1 MSKKF
6 LLAVSL
12 GLILSLNTKAEVP
25 ALNQFYKG
33 VYLGEKKTPNY
44 NGPLDPRAQFSETKG
59 ELVLIDDLF
68 KESYLSSNI
77 QTEPFQLH
85 NFWFRELVEKS
96 TCPDEVLSQNMDYI
110 RYLYRLVSIS
120 YLFEALKLS
129 NKLSVQLGGQ
139 KICSLD
145 YNALF
150 GKCKPQTE
158 DMKKFKERV
167 YGKFVNEISKIKH
180 EPFTK
185 KEKINWM
192 DSFQKSTS
200 LSSDPIESRLHD
212 WCRENKK
219 NCRNLSED
227 DVKSALTNFCQNDTE
242 MISQICS
249 ENDSLYGLSQNEK
262 ASELIRKSN
271 AFNLVNQTGMGE
283 ECMRRYTNL
292 FENKEIPYLS
302 FNRIYP
308 YIYSFLVKTD
318 SPYLQGELFLP
329 GALKEFDMKGLSDFL
344 IALKPPKVEP
354 VAIKPKAK
362 PKAKPKVVIAPEP
375 VVVKPVEQPPVVKQ
389 PEPVVPKL
397 TEFESKA
404 LLITEK
410 GEAKASLNMDTF
422 RDDFEF
428 TQDMINELATP
439 MKKFQTRSALT
450 DMKSYDLLGSKEAPV
465 GLVFLKYLLDT
476 DNHQGLYN
484 ILSVLGEKFYVIND
498 IEKKTTPLYMELKND
513 STTNNRW
520 QIILLKEPQKK

>member
-1 MSKKF
+1 MYKSF
-6 LLAVSL
+6 LILSL
-12 GLILSLNTKAEVP
+12 GLLFSLNTKAEVP
-25 ALNQFYKG
+25 ALNQFYNG
-33 VYLGEKKTPNY
+33 VYMGEKKTPNY
-44 NGPLDPRAQFSETKG
+44 KGPLDPRSEFSETKG
-59 ELVLIDDLF
+59 QLVLLDDLF
-68 KESYLSSNI
+68 KDAYLNNEI
-77 QTEPFQLH
+77 QNDPFQLY
-85 NFWFRELVEKS
+85 NFWFKELVEKS
-96 TCPDEVLSQNMDYI
+96 TCPDEVLSQNMDYL

-120 YLFEALKLS
+120 YLFEALKLN
-129 NKLSVQLGGQ
+129 NKLSVQMGGH

-145 YNALF
+145 YNTLF
-150 GKCKPQTE
+150 GKCSPKTD

-167 YGKFVNEISKIKH
+167 YGKFINEISKIKID
-180 EPFTK
+180 PFTK
-185 KEKINWM
+185 KEKTIWM
-192 DSFQKSTS
+192 DGFQKSTS
-200 LSSDPIESRLHD
+200 LTSDPVESRLHD
-212 WCRENKK
+212 WCMGNKK

-227 DVKSALTNFCQNDTE
+227 DVKSALSNICQADSE
-242 MISQICS
+242 MIKKICS
-249 ENDSLYGLSQNEK
+249 ENDSLYGLSQIEK

-271 AFNLVNQTGMGE
+271 AFNLINQAGMGE

-292 FENKEIPYLS
+292 FENKEIPYQS
-302 FNRIYP
+302 FSRIYP
-308 YIYSFLVKTD
+308 FIYSFLVKTD

-344 IALKPPKVEP
+344 IALKPPKIEP
-354 VAIKPKAK
+354 VVIKPKVK

-375 VVVKPVEQPPVVKQ
+375 VVIKPVEPPPVIKQ

-404 LLITEK
+404 QLITEK
-410 GEAKASLNMDTF
+410 GEVKASLNMEIF
-422 RDDFEF
+422 REDFEF

-439 MKKFQTRSALT
+439 MKKFQTRSALL

-513 STTNNRW
+513 SSTNNRW